1 MSKKR
6 RRQVIA
12 VNTQLIEIYEDLSNP
27 DEDIRLKAAKN
38 LILTINSYTRE
49 QVHEILRRLVKGLC
63 SGRKAARIGFSIALT
78 ELQVQLFD
86 SDAVNN
92 SSLATVLDVIE
103 ALEKETRIG
112 GNVSG
117 QVVIL

>member
-6 RRQVIA
+6 RREVIA
-12 VNTQLIEIYEDLSNP
+12 VNTQLIEIYEDLSNR
-27 DEDIRLKAAKN
+27 DEEIRLKAAKN
-38 LILTINSYTRE
+38 LLLSIHSYARE

-63 SGRKAARIGFSIALT
+63 SGRKAARLGFSVALT
-78 ELQVQLFD
+78 ELQVQLFGL
-86 SDAVNN
+86 DAVNK

-103 ALEKETRIG
+103 TLEKETRIG

-117 QVVIL
+117 QVATL